1 MWRER
6 VYAEELEP
14 AYARGAYAGSHLV
27 QGGALDLMSAFSSS
41 AASRS
46 FDWLVLRPLFS
57 RTSDRDVLRDYDLNR
72 LQEVNIAVS
81 NGLFDTGVRGVAGG
95 QVTRLPRGAPTG
107 GLPSRGVRI

>member
-1 MWRER
+1 MQLLILTILPIRVDRGSEYFFRFEDHVETRWILWRER

-81 NGLFDTGVRGVAGG
+81 
-95 QVTRLPRGAPTG
+95 
-107 GLPSRGVRI
+107 